1 MKQSERRGRNNKKE
15 REREREKQRKRE
27 RGERVSH
34 CYSGNPVSPKSQRP
48 LETGPVSKNA
58 SIDYQQ
64 KNFPEGSFLNSRRRQ
79 LPA

>member
-1 MKQSERRGRNNKKE
+1 VRGEGEIIKKKENE
-15 REREREKQRKRE
+15 RERDREKQRKRE

-64 KNFPEGSFLNSRRRQ
+64 KTFLR
-79 LPA
+79 AVF